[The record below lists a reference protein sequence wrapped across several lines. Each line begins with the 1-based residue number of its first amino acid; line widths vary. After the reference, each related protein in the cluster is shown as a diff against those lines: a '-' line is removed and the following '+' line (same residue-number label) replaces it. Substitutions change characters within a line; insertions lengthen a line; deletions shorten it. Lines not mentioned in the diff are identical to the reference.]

1 MGLDMHLTLFGATGN
16 TGGRTLAQAL
26 AAGHQ
31 VTAVVRGA
39 HTPQDHPRL
48 RVVVADPMNPAEIT
62 AAIDGADA
70 VLDTIGARDS
80 GPTSVSTDAALS
92 ITKAMATTGVRRLVL
107 ISNSAGVAGPDDD
120 WFTRFV
126 VKPMILRPLLRHSL
140 TDMAAAEQVVR
151 DSALDWTIVRA
162 PQLTD
167 NRAKGSYRTAVDRNV
182 TFGIRISREDLA
194 TCLLDLAADPT
205 SIGKHIHL
213 G

>member
-1 MGLDMHLTLFGATGN
+1 MHLTVFGATGN
-16 TGGRTLAQAL
+16 TGSRTLAKAL

-39 HTPQDHPRL
+39 HTLSDHPRL
-48 RVVVADPMNPAEIT
+48 RVIVADPMDPAQIT
-62 AAIDGADA
+62 TAVDGADA
-70 VLDTIGARDS
+70 VLDTIGARES
-80 GPTSVSTDAALS
+80 GPTSVCTDAAMS
-92 ITKAMATTGVRRLVL
+92 ITKAMVSTGARRLVL
-107 ISNSAGVAGPDDD
+107 ISNSAGVAGPGDD
-120 WFTRFV
+120 WCTRYV
-126 VKPMILRPLLRHSL
+126 VKPLILRPLLRHSL

-167 NRAKGSYRTAVDRNV
+167 NRAKGSYRKAVDRNV
-182 TFGIRISREDLA
+182 TFGIRMSREDLA
-194 TCLLDLAADPT
+194 TCLLDLAADPA